1 MSSQKVEQT
10 REEKLEAILP
20 FVKEW
25 IIIKCLLFSW
35 VDALKDVQRDSDL
48 SAERKEDYLRRA
60 TDEVERFQRLLRR
73 RQPMFNAKLVQCI
86 DVITLEVYK
95 ISLQEGVTGVLIHP
109 IQHIL
114 SQLRMQ
120 NNVRYFNTGLIS
132 FTDAGLS
139 LLSLFV

>member
-20 FVKEW
+20 NIKEW

-35 VDALKDVQRDSDL
+35 VDALKDAQRDSDL
-48 SAERKEDYLRRA
+48 SAERKEDYLRRC
-60 TDEVERFQRLLRR
+60 TDEIERFQRLLSR

-109 IQHIL
+109 IEDIL
-114 SQLRMQ
+114 WQLGIQ
-120 NNVRYFNTGLIS
+120 NNFRLFKTSLIR